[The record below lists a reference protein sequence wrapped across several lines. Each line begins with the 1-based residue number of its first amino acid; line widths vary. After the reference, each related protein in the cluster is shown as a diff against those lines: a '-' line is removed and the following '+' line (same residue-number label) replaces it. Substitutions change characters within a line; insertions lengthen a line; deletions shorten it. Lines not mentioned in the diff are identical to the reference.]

1 MTIFQGT
8 ILYSIIEDILIRNQV
23 EVSHFDDLVSLIN
36 KLQKTFPKNEVD
48 HILLSSYEVIGFNY
62 LG

>member
-8 ILYSIIEDILIRNQV
+8 ILYSIIEDILVRNQV
-23 EVSHFDDLVSLIN
+23 EVTYHDDLVSLIN
-36 KLQKTFPKNEVD
+36 KLQKKFPKSEVD
-48 HILLSSYEVIGFNY
+48 HILLSSYKVIGFNY

>member
-8 ILYSIIEDILIRNQV
+8 ILYSIIEDILVRNQV
-23 EVSHFDDLVSLIN
+23 EVTYRDDLVSLIN